1 MERQRED
8 KWESSY
14 RREADA
20 IHVPA
25 ELMEKTR
32 QAMERAMAEEAGVP
46 QPENMRKT
54 GGKRTSRKKTAG
66 ILAAAACL
74 CLVFLGSYL
83 IYGSRQD
90 GDLHV
95 IQMTASQDNW
105 DLGVNLG
112 VAGTAG
118 EEAGIWFRS
127 VPSEAFLPEELWQGE
142 ASRVDGREVHIGY
155 DKEQELW
162 CAAWEDDGTY
172 YYAEAGEMEEKDFLK
187 ELKKIWNS
195 L

>member
-20 IHVPA
+20 IHVPEA
-25 ELMEKTR
+25 LMEKTR

-54 GGKRTSRKKTAG
+54 GGKRTPRKKTAG

-83 IYGSRQD
+83 IYGSRQA

-112 VAGTAG
+112 VAGTSG

-142 ASRVDGREVHIGY
+142 ASRVDGREVPLTLTKTYTTPDGGSY
-155 DKEQELW
+155 GLPGE
-162 CAAWEDDGTY
+162 ED
-172 YYAEAGEMEEKDFLK
+172 AP
-187 ELKKIWNS
+187 
-195 L
+195 

>member
-1 MERQRED
+1 M
-8 KWESSY
+8 
-14 RREADA
+14 
-20 IHVPA
+20 
-25 ELMEKTR
+25 
-32 QAMERAMAEEAGVP
+32 
-46 QPENMRKT
+46 
-54 GGKRTSRKKTAG
+54 
-66 ILAAAACL
+66 
-74 CLVFLGSYL
+74 
-83 IYGSRQD
+83 
-90 GDLHV
+90 

-172 YYAEAGEMEEKDFLK
+172 YYAEVGEMEEKDFLK

>member
-20 IHVPA
+20 IHVPEA
-25 ELMEKTR
+25 LMEKTR
-32 QAMERAMAEEAGVP
+32 QAMERAMAEERGAP

-83 IYGSRQD
+83 IYGSRQA

-105 DLGVNLG
+105 DLGG
-112 VAGTAG
+112 
-118 EEAGIWFRS
+118 
-127 VPSEAFLPEELWQGE
+127 
-142 ASRVDGREVHIGY
+142 
-155 DKEQELW
+155 
-162 CAAWEDDGTY
+162 
-172 YYAEAGEMEEKDFLK
+172 
-187 ELKKIWNS
+187 
-195 L
+195 

>member
-1 MERQRED
+1 
-8 KWESSY
+8 
-14 RREADA
+14 
-20 IHVPA
+20 
-25 ELMEKTR
+25 
-32 QAMERAMAEEAGVP
+32 
-46 QPENMRKT
+46 
-54 GGKRTSRKKTAG
+54 
-66 ILAAAACL
+66 
-74 CLVFLGSYL
+74 
-83 IYGSRQD
+83 
-90 GDLHV
+90 
-95 IQMTASQDNW
+95 MTASQDNW

-112 VAGTAG
+112 VAGTSG

-127 VPSEAFLPEELWQGE
+127 VPSEAFLPEELRQGE
-142 ASRVDGREVHIGY
+142 ASRVDGQEVHIGY

>member
-20 IHVPA
+20 IHVPEA
-25 ELMEKTR
+25 LMEKTR
-32 QAMERAMAEEAGVP
+32 QAMERAMEEEAGVP

-83 IYGSRQD
+83 IYGSRQA

-118 EEAGIWFRS
+118 EQRLFTWPHVYREGHPRRMALPALREERGHHRLHAGVRGH
-127 VPSEAFLPEELWQGE
+127 ELAG
-142 ASRVDGREVHIGY
+142 G
-155 DKEQELW
+155 
-162 CAAWEDDGTY
+162 AA
-172 YYAEAGEMEEKDFLK
+172 
-187 ELKKIWNS
+187 
-195 L
+195 